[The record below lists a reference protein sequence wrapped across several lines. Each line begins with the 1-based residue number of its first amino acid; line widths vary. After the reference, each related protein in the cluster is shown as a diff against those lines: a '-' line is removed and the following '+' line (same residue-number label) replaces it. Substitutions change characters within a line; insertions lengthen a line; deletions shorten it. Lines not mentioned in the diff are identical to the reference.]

1 LIYGTTCSLRARFEI
16 LNFRNTVELGRVRR
30 YAKIMMIWRK
40 IALGILPV
48 LLAVPAFAYPREASP
63 EPYSFDPPESVPQIS
78 VEKSGAIPTKPGMTL
93 RLNADPGDVRVF
105 TDESTQVTYHVVVQA
120 DSRAP
125 GAEDF
130 LKKFN
135 LGARPVPGGV
145 SLDAQLPWRVF
156 QGQFAVSLEIHVP
169 RKYSLK
175 INTQGGNID
184 VQDIEG
190 QVDLGTGG
198 GNITV
203 GSVSPP
209 ADAKDASPHSA
220 SGHAG
225 NIAAHL
231 ETQGGHIRIGDVA
244 GTLRAT
250 TAGGH
255 ITTGNIG
262 GDGILQTGGGQI
274 QTGHITGAAT
284 LETGGGNIRFEKSGS
299 SVTADTAGGQI
310 DFAEASGTIRT
321 HTGGGAVRIDHVTA
335 PAVVETN
342 GGGIFL
348 RKVDAQLRVSS
359 TGGDIVVYLPRL
371 LAATIDAVVDRG
383 DGHTILAD
391 PSLPLR
397 ISYQDS
403 GPGPHAIRCAG
414 DLNGGGNILHL
425 RAKSGNIILKTGDP
439 RAGSNGAM
447 RAAAASTEP
456 ESPAMQPWNSDDAAA
471 GFFEEVRRRVLES
484 WWGAVPVEA
493 SEMQSH
499 LENSVAPIYPDVARA
514 AGIEGDVALRVYVS
528 SDGHVTDIRVLDGP
542 PILARAA
549 AKAVQQWQY
558 QSPAIDGHPTN
569 VVTTLIVSF
578 RLN

>member
-1 LIYGTTCSLRARFEI
+1 MT
-16 LNFRNTVELGRVRR
+16 
-30 YAKIMMIWRK
+30 IWRK

-48 LLAVPAFAYPREASP
+48 FLSVPAFAHPREASP
-63 EPYSFDPPESVPQIS
+63 ELSRFDPPESIPQIS
-78 VEKSGAIPTKPGMTL
+78 VEKSGAIPSKPGMSL

-105 TDESTQVTYHVVVQA
+105 TDESSQVTYHVVVQV
-120 DSRAP
+120 DSRFP
-125 GAEDF
+125 GAAEF
-130 LKKFN
+130 LRQFN
-135 LGARPVPGGV
+135 LGARPVSGGV
-145 SLDAQLPWRVF
+145 SLDAQLPWRIF
-156 QGQFAVSLEIHVP
+156 RGQFAVSFEIHVP

-190 QVDLGTGG
+190 QVDLVTGG

-203 GSVSPP
+203 GSVSPAP
-209 ADAKDASPHSA
+209 
-220 SGHAG
+220 GHAG

-231 ETQGGHIRIGDVA
+231 ETQGGHIRIGNVA

-274 QTGHITGAAT
+274 QTGQITGVAT
-284 LETGGGNIRFEKSGS
+284 LESGGGNIRVEKSGS

-321 HTGGGAVRIDHVTA
+321 HTGGGVVHIDRVTGA
-335 PAVVETN
+335 AVVETN

-348 RKVDAQLRVSS
+348 RKVDAPLRVSS
-359 TGGDIVVYLPRL
+359 VEGDIVVYLPQQL
-371 LAATIDAVVDRG
+371 GATIDAVVDRG

-391 PSLPLR
+391 SSLPLR

-403 GPGPHAIRCAG
+403 GPGPRTIRCEG
-414 DLNGGGNILHL
+414 DLNGGGEALHL
-425 RAKSGNIILKTGDP
+425 KALSGNIILRAVDP
-439 RAGSNGAM
+439 RNGSNDAM
-447 RAAAASTEP
+447 RVTAIPAGQ
-456 ESPAMQPWNSDDAAA
+456 ESPAMQPWNSDDEAA
-471 GFFEEVRRRVLES
+471 GFFDEMRRRILES
-484 WWGAVPVEA
+484 WWGAVPVDS

-499 LENSVAPIYPDVARA
+499 LEHSVAPIYPDVARA

-528 SDGHVTDIRVLDGP
+528 SDGRVTDIRVLDGP

-549 AKAVQQWQY
+549 VEAVQQWQY
-558 QSPAIDGHPTN
+558 QAPTIDGHPTS
-569 VVTTLIVSF
+569 VVTTLTVSF
-578 RLN
+578 RLK

>member
-1 LIYGTTCSLRARFEI
+1 MT
-16 LNFRNTVELGRVRR
+16 
-30 YAKIMMIWRK
+30 IWRK
-40 IALGILPV
+40 IALGIFPI
-48 LLAVPAFAYPREASP
+48 LLSVPAFAFPREARP
-63 EPYSFDPPESVPQIS
+63 ELSSFDTPESIPQIS
-78 VEKSGAIPTKPGMTL
+78 VEKSGAIPTKPGMSL
-93 RLNADPGDVRVF
+93 RLNADPGDVRIF
-105 TDESTQVTYHVVVQA
+105 TDESSEVTYHVVVQA
-120 DSRAP
+120 DSTAP
-125 GAEDF
+125 GAAEF
-130 LKKFN
+130 LRQFN
-135 LGARPVPGGV
+135 LGARPVHRGV
-145 SLDAQLPWRVF
+145 SLDAQLPWRIF
-156 QGQFAVSLEIHVP
+156 HGQFAVSFEIHVP

-190 QVDLGTGG
+190 QVDLVTGG

-203 GSVSPP
+203 GSVNPP
-209 ADAKDASPHSA
+209 VNAKDASAHSA
-220 SGHAG
+220 PGHAG

-274 QTGHITGAAT
+274 QTGQITGVAT
-284 LETGGGNIRFEKSGS
+284 LESGGGNIRVEKSGS

-310 DFAEASGTIRT
+310 DFAEASGAIRT
-321 HTGGGAVRIDHVTA
+321 HTGGGAVHIDHVSRA
-335 PAVVETN
+335 AVVETD

-348 RKVDAQLRVSS
+348 RNVGAPLRVSS
-359 TGGDIVVYLPRL
+359 AEGDIVVYLPQQL
-371 LAATIDAVVDRG
+371 GATIDAVVDRG

-391 PSLPLR
+391 SSLPLR

-403 GPGPHAIRCAG
+403 GPGPRTIRCEG
-414 DLNGGGNILHL
+414 DLNGGGEALHL
-425 RAKSGNIILKTGDP
+425 KALSGNIILRAGDP
-439 RAGSNGAM
+439 RNGPNDAM
-447 RAAAASTEP
+447 RATAIPAAQ
-456 ESPAMQPWNSDDAAA
+456 ESPAMQQWNSDDEAA
-471 GFFEEVRRRVLES
+471 GFFDEVRRRILES
-484 WWGAVPVEA
+484 WWGAVPVDS

-499 LENSVAPIYPDVARA
+499 LEHSVAPIYPDVARA

-528 SDGHVTDIRVLDGP
+528 SDGRVTDIRVLDGP

-549 AKAVQQWQY
+549 AEAVQQWQY
-558 QSPAIDGHPTN
+558 QSPTIDGHATS

-578 RLN
+578 RLK